1 MAMFRVN
8 INCSFESNDL
18 GYPAAY
24 RVTTLAKHISGSD
37 ISFLLMNLFF
47 TISTR
52 YFLLGDLG

>member
-52 YFLLGDLG
+52 YFY